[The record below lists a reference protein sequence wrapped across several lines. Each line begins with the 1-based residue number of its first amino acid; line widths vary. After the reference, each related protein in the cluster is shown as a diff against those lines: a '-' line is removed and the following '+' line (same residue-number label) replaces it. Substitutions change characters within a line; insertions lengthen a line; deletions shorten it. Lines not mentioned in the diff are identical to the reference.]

1 MRHKGIYGDWIRVR
15 KQVDVS
21 PNFAERVMDR
31 IDRCE
36 SSKSG
41 LLSGR
46 TRLIQRVSAS
56 SWAKAAAIAL
66 AAGLSFGRIL
76 LTLHL
81 LFLP

>member
-1 MRHKGIYGDWIRVR
+1 VRHKGIYSDWIRVR
-15 KQVDVS
+15 RQAEVHPD
-21 PNFAERVMDR
+21 FAGFVMDR

-36 SSKSG
+36 SSRRG
-41 LLSGR
+41 ALSR
-46 TRLIQRVSAS
+46 WTRLIQRVSAS

-66 AAGLSFGRIL
+66 AAGLGFARIL